1 VSSINDLRPHFPDP
15 VQCAMGAIE
24 LRVNGR
30 VVRIDD
36 PPPQRTLLDELRDRG
51 LTGAKEGCAEGECGA
66 CTVLMVRPAAPG
78 GDATASEY
86 RAINSCLMFLP
97 MAAGQEIVTVEGLAQ
112 DGRQVAAQTAMAAAG
127 GSQCGYCTPGFVM
140 SLVAEHYR
148 PSRTGPVDPHALG
161 GNLCRCTGY
170 RPIRDAALS
179 LGDAPDDAL
188 RARLTRTAPRIDG
201 LRIDAFT
208 RPTSVDACVR
218 ALTDHPDAALVA
230 GGTDLGVES
239 NLKRRRWPHIV
250 SLEAI
255 DELRGLTTDERAID
269 IGAAVPLTDIG
280 RQWTGRPAAF
290 DEWLTLFASPPI
302 RNRATLG
309 GNLATAS
316 PIGDGAPLLLAL
328 DAEVE
333 IAGPAG
339 RRTVPLADFFTAY
352 RRTALAAGEL
362 LVRIRIPLPL
372 PQAIR
377 FYKVSKRRLDDISTV
392 AAAIAI
398 DRDRSGLVTRARLAF
413 GGVAATPLRV
423 RAAED
428 QILGRPWDDAAAG
441 RVRDIIVR
449 TLSPVSDHRGS
460 KAYRL
465 DVSASLV
472 DRFAWECTA

>member
-1 VSSINDLRPHFPDP
+1 
-15 VQCAMGAIE
+15 
-24 LRVNGR
+24 
-30 VVRIDD
+30 
-36 PPPQRTLLDELRDRG
+36 
-51 LTGAKEGCAEGECGA
+51 
-66 CTVLMVRPAAPG
+66 
-78 GDATASEY
+78 
-86 RAINSCLMFLP
+86 
-97 MAAGQEIVTVEGLAQ
+97 
-112 DGRQVAAQTAMAAAG
+112 
-127 GSQCGYCTPGFVM
+127 
-140 SLVAEHYR
+140 
-148 PSRTGPVDPHALG
+148 
-161 GNLCRCTGY
+161 LCRCTGY

-179 LGDAPDDAL
+179 LGDAPDDGL
-188 RARLTRTAPRIDG
+188 RARLTGPAPRIDG
-201 LRIDAFT
+201 LSLDGFT
-208 RPTSVDACVR
+208 RPTSVDACVQ
-218 ALTDHPDAALVA
+218 ALADHPAAVLVA

-239 NLKRRRWPHIV
+239 NLKHKRWPHIV

-255 DELRGLTTDERAID
+255 YELRTVQADEHHLH

-328 DAEVE
+328 DAALE

-339 RRTVPLADFFTAY
+339 RRDVPLADFFTAY
-352 RRTALAAGEL
+352 RRTALAPGEMI
-362 LVRIRIPLPL
+362 VRVRIPLPL

-392 AAAIAI
+392 AAAMAV
-398 DRDRSGLVTRARLAF
+398 DRDSSGLVNRARLAF

-423 RAAED
+423 PGAEAEM
-428 QILGRPWDDAAAG
+428 LGRPWDDAAAA
-441 RVRDIIVR
+441 RVRDVIVR
-449 TLSPVSDHRGS
+449 TLSPMSDHRGS

>member
-1 VSSINDLRPHFPDP
+1 
-15 VQCAMGAIE
+15 MGAID
-24 LRVNGR
+24 LLVNGR
-30 VVRIDD
+30 AVRIDN
-36 PPPQRTLLDELRDRG
+36 PPAQRTLLDELRDRG

-66 CTVLMVRPAAPG
+66 CTVVMVRPSPRA
-78 GDATASEY
+78 GDTTASEY
-86 RAINSCLMFLP
+86 RAVNSCLLFLP

-112 DGRQVAAQTAMAAAG
+112 HGRQVPAQTAMAAAG

-148 PSRTGPVDPHALG
+148 PSRAGPIDPHALG

-179 LGDAPDDAL
+179 LGDPPDDSL
-188 RARLTRTAPRIDG
+188 RARLTLPAPRIDG
-201 LRIDAFT
+201 LTIDGFT

-218 ALTDHPDAALVA
+218 ALVDHPEAALVA

-239 NLKRRRWPHIV
+239 NLKRRRWPHLV

-255 DELRGLTTDERAID
+255 DELRTIQVDEHRLD
-269 IGAAVPLTDIG
+269 IGAGVALTDIA
-280 RQWTGRPAAF
+280 RQWPGRPAAF

-339 RRTVPLADFFTAY
+339 RRRVPLSGFFTAY
-352 RRTALAAGEL
+352 RRTVLAPGEL
-362 LVRIRIPLPL
+362 IVRIGIPLPL
-372 PQAIR
+372 PAVIR

-392 AAAIAI
+392 AAAMAV
-398 DRDRSGLVTRARLAF
+398 DRDSSGLVTRARLAF
-413 GGVAATPLRV
+413 GGVAATPLRLP
-423 RAAED
+423 AAEAEM
-428 QILGRPWDDAAAG
+428 LGRPWNEAAAA
-441 RVRDIIVR
+441 RVRDVIAR
-449 TLSPVSDHRGS
+449 TLSPMSDHRGS
-460 KAYRL
+460 AAYRL